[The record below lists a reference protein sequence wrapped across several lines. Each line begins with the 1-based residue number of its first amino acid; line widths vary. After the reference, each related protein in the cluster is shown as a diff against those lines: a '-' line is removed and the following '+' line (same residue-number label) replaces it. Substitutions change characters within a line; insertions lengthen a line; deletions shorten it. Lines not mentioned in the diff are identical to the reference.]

1 MLGGGWRQG
10 EGRFKKTQGILFSQ
24 SQDKVKGLSWGQTD
38 QREGDPG
45 SSSLPP
51 RDLRCHLLLMSAAG
65 EGLRSGEAAQVPGSP

>member
-10 EGRFKKTQGILFSQ
+10 EGSFKRL
-24 SQDKVKGLSWGQTD
+24 KVSYFPRVRTKSKAYRGGTD